1 MPHFVPPVC
10 WIPFLIHSG
19 YAPQYAALVQSAVT
33 AVGVPGNLLIGA
45 IVDRFSGRRVL
56 PFTLLTMAAALILLL
71 GTAHGQGWLWY
82 VAGFVLMFGMTAGQT
97 ASVAPVAMVET
108 LGLRRFGSI
117 SGLLGFAGTIGLAAG
132 AMLSGWIFDSTASYS
147 AAFELG
153 ATFLVVGMLAAL
165 ALKPAEGAG
174 ATPAAAIAH
183 GH

>member
-1 MPHFVPPVC
+1 
-10 WIPFLIHSG
+10 
-19 YAPQYAALVQSAVT
+19 
-33 AVGVPGNLLIGA
+33 
-45 IVDRFSGRRVL
+45 
-56 PFTLLTMAAALILLL
+56 
-71 GTAHGQGWLWY
+71 
-82 VAGFVLMFGMTAGQT
+82 MFGMTAGQT

-153 ATFLVVGMLAAL
+153 AAFIVVGMLAAF